1 MRKTLVKALGVMM
14 LTLSVAG
21 CGAEG
26 NTAQQESTQQ
36 KEVQESTKEEAQVTE
51 NDVEVFAQ
59 SNEDITGKVMLYT
72 SSSDDYMTDIT
83 ALFNEKYPNI
93 EFEYYRSGTEEVI
106 SKIMTEEKS
115 SGVQCD
121 VVMLA
126 DTPTFEMLKEKDMLM
141 QYEYPEI
148 DQMYEEFVDP
158 DHMYYG
164 TSVAS
169 TGIIYNTNMVTE
181 APDSFEIFT
190 DEANKGNCVMPSPLY
205 SGTAAYN
212 LGVYTRMENL
222 GWDFYQSMKDNDMQ
236 VVNGNGGVID
246 AVANGEK
253 AYGMVLDTDTYVA
266 INNGSPV
273 AFVYPEEGCSSIC
286 DPIAIMKGTENE
298 QAAKIFVD
306 FMLSKDVR
314 EFAAENYYKTAP
326 RKDVEPA
333 EGVLG
338 LDERTILS
346 SDPKELYETKED
358 DKAKFDAMFNQ

>member
-1 MRKTLVKALGVMM
+1 MKKKLIKALGVTM
-14 LTLSVAG
+14 LALSVAG
-21 CGAEG
+21 CGTEG
-26 NTAQQESTQQ
+26 TTAQ
-36 KEVQESTKEEAQVTE
+36 KEEDVQNEIHQNVKDEEQVTE
-51 NDVEVFAQ
+51 SDVEVSAQ
-59 SNEDITGKVMLYT
+59 NTEDITGKVTLYT

-83 ALFNEKYPNI
+83 ELFNEKYPNI
-93 EFEYYRSGTEEVI
+93 EFEYFRSGTEEVI

-126 DTPTFEMLKEKDMLM
+126 DTPTFEMLKEKDMLIK
-141 QYEYPEI
+141 YEYPEL
-148 DQMYEEFVDP
+148 DQMYDEFVDP

-169 TGIIYNTNMVTE
+169 TGIIYNTDMVTE
-181 APDSFEIFT
+181 EPDSFEIFT

-212 LGVYTRMENL
+212 LGVYTRMDNL
-222 GWDFYQSMKDNDMQ
+222 GWDFYQKMKDNDMQ
-236 VVNGNGGVID
+236 VVNGNGGVIN
-246 AVANGEK
+246 AVANGER

-273 AFVYPEEGCSSIC
+273 AFVYPKEGCSSIC
-286 DPIAIMKGTENE
+286 DPIAIMKGTKNE
-298 QAAKIFVD
+298 EAAKVFVD
-306 FMLSKDVR
+306 FMLSKEVR
-314 EFAAENYYKTAP
+314 EFAAKNYFKTAP

-333 EGVLG
+333 EGVLS
-338 LDERTILS
+338 LEQRTILG